1 MIVTEKQNKEL
12 LKGMKEKEL
21 ILMGPRMEKQ
31 LLSLLV
37 QGLRSLLLFQ
47 VDIQTG
53 DY

>member
-1 MIVTEKQNKEL
+1 MIVPEKQNKEL
-12 LKGMKEKEL
+12 LKEMKEKEL
-21 ILMGPRMEKQ
+21 ILMALRMEKQ

-47 VDIQTG
+47 ADIQTG